1 MYFLNFVTCNTS
13 VNKSAYLYN
22 PVVSTRL
29 LLANRITFELY
40 RPEGDRRWNKEK
52 EINTYWIIT
61 LNSLINELIRI
72 NEYEGKIFSFIT
84 WEYVGNFSH
93 LLHKKFESVV
103 EKNSKKQS
111 EHAHLLGS
119 SEYVDM
125 QMHAIM
131 QILGSMYICK
141 RF

>member
-1 MYFLNFVTCNTS
+1 MKGRFFHSLHES
-13 VNKSAYLYN
+13 ML
-22 PVVSTRL
+22 
-29 LLANRITFELY
+29 
-40 RPEGDRRWNKEK
+40 
-52 EINTYWIIT
+52 EIFHICYIKNLKVWW
-61 LNSLINELIRI
+61 
-72 NEYEGKIFSFIT
+72 K
-84 WEYVGNFSH
+84 
-93 LLHKKFESVV
+93 
-103 EKNSKKQS
+103 KNSKKLS

>member
-1 MYFLNFVTCNTS
+1 M
-13 VNKSAYLYN
+13 
-22 PVVSTRL
+22 
-29 LLANRITFELY
+29 
-40 RPEGDRRWNKEK
+40 
-52 EINTYWIIT
+52 
-61 LNSLINELIRI
+61 
-72 NEYEGKIFSFIT
+72 
-84 WEYVGNFSH
+84 
-93 LLHKKFESVV
+93 V
-103 EKNSKKQS
+103 EKRFQLS

>member
-1 MYFLNFVTCNTS
+1 MKGRFCHSLHESMLEIFLICYIKKLKVWW
-13 VNKSAYLYN
+13 K
-22 PVVSTRL
+22 
-29 LLANRITFELY
+29 
-40 RPEGDRRWNKEK
+40 
-52 EINTYWIIT
+52 
-61 LNSLINELIRI
+61 
-72 NEYEGKIFSFIT
+72 KIP
-84 WEYVGNFSH
+84 
-93 LLHKKFESVV
+93 KKL
-103 EKNSKKQS
+103 S